1 MFQRLCKKKVSGR
14 GGRKDNAVGF
24 VDVVDEFMDDDYEEE
39 SPEEQEESESDSL
52 EDYETD
58 PEENVYQEM
67 GY

>member
-39 SPEEQEESESDSL
+39 SPRSKKSQSRTVWKIMRL
-52 EDYETD
+52 ILRKMQT
-58 PEENVYQEM
+58 QEM